1 MKKMKRMLATFL
13 CIVFITQPVLAADVF
28 YDSKVTESQV
38 LQEIENGVA
47 EVIDEVIDISTI
59 TQ

>member
-47 EVIDEVIDISTI
+47 EVIDEVIDIS
-59 TQ
+59 